1 MLMPAI
7 FGEDLFDDLFDDLFA
22 PAPERTARPMKPMGR
37 VGFPV
42 NGLMKTDIKE
52 TEGGYE
58 LDMDLPGYTKDDVKA
73 ELKKG
78 YLIVH
83 ASKEKKEDEKGE
95 DGKYIRRERYY
106 GSCSRSFY
114 VGKDVTEEDIKAK
127 FDNGILKI
135 TVPKKEEKP
144 QIEEKKFISID
155 G

>member
-1 MLMPAI
+1 MLMPA
-7 FGEDLFDDLFDDLFA
+7 FFNEDLFDDLFDDLFA
-22 PAPERTARPMKPMGR
+22 PAPERNTRPMKPMGR
-37 VGFPV
+37 IGFPV
-42 NGLMKTDIKE
+42 NGMMKTDIKE

-58 LDMDLPGYTKDDVKA
+58 LDMDLPGYNKEDVKA
-73 ELKKG
+73 ELKQG
-78 YLIVH
+78 YLVIH
-83 ASKEKKEDEKGE
+83 ASKEKKDDEKAE

-114 VGKDVTEEDIKAK
+114 VGKEVTEEDIKAK

-135 TVPKKEEKP
+135 TVPKKEAKP

>member
-7 FGEDLFDDLFDDLFA
+7 FDGDLFDDLFDDLFA
-22 PAPERTARPMKPMGR
+22 PDRAARPMKPMER
-37 VGFPV
+37 IGFPV
-42 NGLMKTDIKE
+42 NGLMKTDVKE
-52 TEGGYE
+52 TENGYE

-78 YLIVH
+78 YLIIH
-83 ASKEKKEDEKGE
+83 ASKEKKDDEKDKE
-95 DGKYIRRERYY
+95 GKYIRRERYF
-106 GSCSRSFY
+106 GSCSRSFF

-135 TVPKKEEKP
+135 SVPKKEAKP
-144 QIEEKKFISID
+144 EVEEKKFISID